1 MIKSPRTSRFA
12 ATLAATCLLGLTAC
26 GSVSSSSDAFSVNGT
41 GYAEEDFNKL
51 SDVLIS
57 AGQFTAINGK
67 IKAADAIVVLRTLI
81 RYEAFLQFIKD
92 NDVKILEADK
102 AEVLKNAN
110 ADDKFPTYPKEL
122 QDVLVNFN
130 IADVTLRKMTPP
142 AIGEIEK
149 LYSDSPASAGVLCL
163 SHILVKTEAEAKTV
177 LADLKSGTKFAD
189 VAAKKSIEP
198 GADKSGGS
206 LANGDQPCQALANLQ
221 TSFDK
226 EFLSGSVAAADQR
239 YAKSTQV
246 RESCAPRLSLIDWLI
261 CGPIMVGLGFLN
273 GKKAEG
279 LVIPTDMFSAEV
291 IYRGPARL
299 QLIELTT
306 SGSPGEVRERF
317 DAWAAA
323 GVLPIAVMS
332 STTGGQAKAIG
343 ELFDL
348 YA

>member
-1 MIKSPRTSRFA
+1 VIKSPRTSRFA
-12 ATLAATCLLGLTAC
+12 TALAATCLLGLTAC

-41 GYAEEDFNKL
+41 GYAQDDFNKL
-51 SDVLIS
+51 SDVLVS

-81 RYEAFLQFIKD
+81 RYEAFLQFIEE
-92 NDVKILEADK
+92 NNVKILEADK

-110 ADDKFPTYPKEL
+110 ADEKYPTYPKEL

-130 IADVTLRKMTPP
+130 IADVTLKKMAPP
-142 AIGEIEK
+142 AIGDIEK

-226 EFLSGSVAAADQR
+226 DFMIGAVAAKPGVPTGPVKSSFGYHIILSTPFADVKDSVATVVAENPGTTLLAGYMSKTDI
-239 YAKSTQV
+239 KVNSTYGV
-246 RESCAPRLSLIDWLI
+246 W
-261 CGPIMVGLGFLN
+261 N
-273 GKKAEG
+273 GATAT
-279 LVIPTDMFSAEV
+279 IS
-291 IYRGPARL
+291 
-299 QLIELTT
+299 
-306 SGSPGEVRERF
+306 
-317 DAWAAA
+317 
-323 GVLPIAVMS
+323 
-332 STTGGQAKAIG
+332 
-343 ELFDL
+343 
-348 YA
+348 

>member
-1 MIKSPRTSRFA
+1 MIKSLRTSRFA
-12 ATLAATCLLGLTAC
+12 AALAATCLLGLTAC

-67 IKAADAIVVLRTLI
+67 IKAEDAIVVLRTLI
-81 RYEAFLQFIKD
+81 RYEAFLQFIEEK
-92 NDVKILEADK
+92 NVKILESDK

-110 ADDKFPTYPKEL
+110 ADEKFPTYPKEL

-226 EFLSGSVAAADQR
+226 DFMIGAVAAKPGVPTGPVKSSFGYHVILSAPFADVKDSVATVVAENPGTTLLAGYMSKTDI
-239 YAKSTQV
+239 KVNSTYGV
-246 RESCAPRLSLIDWLI
+246 W
-261 CGPIMVGLGFLN
+261 N
-273 GKKAEG
+273 GATAT
-279 LVIPTDMFSAEV
+279 IS
-291 IYRGPARL
+291 
-299 QLIELTT
+299 
-306 SGSPGEVRERF
+306 
-317 DAWAAA
+317 
-323 GVLPIAVMS
+323 
-332 STTGGQAKAIG
+332 
-343 ELFDL
+343 
-348 YA
+348 